1 MGTPPV
7 ASLKK
12 SFVAC
17 FNDRRMLVDRWASA
31 SALL

>member
-1 MGTPPV
+1 LLP
-7 ASLKK
+7 SKK